1 MRPPPVVS
9 PSPPSEAAELPL
21 GGGNQ
26 STVVKVGGTVRRTA
40 GAWTPQVHRLL
51 GHLRQQGVQ
60 EVPRVIGMDEAGREV
75 LSHLP
80 GTVGHVPLP
89 ETLRDDTVL
98 EQAARLLRR
107 LHDATASVA
116 PTWREGWQAPLRE
129 PVEVVCHGDFA
140 PYNCVF
146 QDDRLTGVIDFDH
159 AHPGPRAWD
168 LAYAAYRFAPL
179 MAPGNPEHRGTVT
192 EQARRLHCFLAAY
205 GPFDP
210 TGFVDI
216 LAARVQV
223 MADHLLTGAARG
235 DERLKRLVE
244 RGDAALYE
252 ADRAHIEA
260 HRGAFEAAL
269 PNGAQVRRQLTD

>member
-1 MRPPPVVS
+1 MHFPPDMNAQPAT
-9 PSPPSEAAELPL
+9 EAAEQPL
-21 GGGNQ
+21 DGGNQ
-26 STVVKVGGTVRRTA
+26 STVVKVGSTVRRTA

-51 GHLRQQGVQ
+51 GHLHQQGIP

-80 GTVGHVPLP
+80 GIVGHAPLP
-89 ETLRDDTVL
+89 EHLREDTVL

-116 PTWREGWQAPLRE
+116 SSWREGWQAPLRE

-140 PYNCVF
+140 PYNCAF
-146 QDDRLTGVIDFDH
+146 DGDRLSGVIDFDH

-179 MAPGNPEHRGTVT
+179 MAAGNPEHRGTVA
-192 EQARRLHCFLAAY
+192 EQARRLHGFVSAY
-205 GPFDP
+205 GPFDT
-210 TGFVDI
+210 TGFVDV

-235 DERLKRLVE
+235 DERLQRLVE
-244 RGDAALYE
+244 RGDAALYA

-260 HRGAFEAAL
+260 HRHAFEAAL
-269 PNGAQVRRQLTD
+269 PNGAQVRQGN